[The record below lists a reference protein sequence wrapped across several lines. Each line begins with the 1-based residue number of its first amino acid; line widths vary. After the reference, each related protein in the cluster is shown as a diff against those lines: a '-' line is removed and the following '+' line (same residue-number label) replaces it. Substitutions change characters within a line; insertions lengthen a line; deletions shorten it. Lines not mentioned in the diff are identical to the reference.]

1 MGDRNFL
8 RQKSYRLA
16 ATCSSGAEAYV
27 DSMFYNEVLFVKKPW
42 QIVDTAHVN
51 ILSPLFVILK
61 VISILI

>member
-27 DSMFYNEVLFVKKPW
+27 DPMFYNDVLFVKKP
-42 QIVDTAHVN
+42 
-51 ILSPLFVILK
+51 
-61 VISILI
+61 